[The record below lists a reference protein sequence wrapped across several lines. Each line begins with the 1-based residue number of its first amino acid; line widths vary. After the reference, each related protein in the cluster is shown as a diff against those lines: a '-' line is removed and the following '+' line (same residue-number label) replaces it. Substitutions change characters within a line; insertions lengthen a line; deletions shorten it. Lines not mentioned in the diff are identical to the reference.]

1 MTHTD
6 PQSESLAQPP
16 APRVGADTR
25 APLSRTLRRT
35 RWLFVALLVLGGIVN
50 YLDRSTL
57 SVGNTTIA
65 ADLDLTN
72 TQMGL
77 LLSAFSWPYAL
88 ANLPAGY
95 LVDRFG
101 AKRMYAWAAG
111 TWSAVTVLTSIARG
125 FGPLYAARVAL
136 GIAES
141 PFFTSGLKV
150 SERWFAKDERSL
162 PIALINTGSQI
173 ANAIAPPLLTF
184 LIIAFGWRG
193 MFVTVG
199 LLGIVIVVGWLLTYR
214 EPTPEEE
221 TAIKGEAGSSAA
233 TATREGSTL
242 RDWAA
247 LLRMSNTWF
256 MVIGAFGIFY
266 TVWVYLTWLP
276 SYLETDRGFSLA
288 EAGWVAALPFLCG
301 IVGVLVG
308 GVLSRALVVRG
319 LPVLRARK
327 IPIVG
332 GALLAAVSVMPV
344 AYIDNTVLNIL
355 LLCLGY
361 FFSQVPI
368 GVIWTLASDVAPAGR
383 VASLGAI
390 QNFGGFLGA
399 ALAPVVTGSIL
410 DATGGSYTLV
420 FAAGGILLVL
430 GAISYGVFVREP
442 KGVAA

>member
-6 PQSESLAQPP
+6 PQPEPLAQSP
-16 APRVGADTR
+16 APRSGARTR
-25 APLSRTLRRT
+25 APLSRALQRT
-35 RWLFVALLVLGGIVN
+35 RWLFVTLLVLGGIVN

-65 ADLDLTN
+65 GDLDLTN

-111 TWSAVTVLTSIARG
+111 TWSAVTVLTAIARG

-221 TAIKGEAGSSAA
+221 TVIKGEAAPSAA

-247 LLRMSNTWF
+247 LLRLPNTWF

-332 GALLAAVSVMPV
+332 GALLAAVSVIPV

-368 GVIWTLASDVAPAGR
+368 GVIWTLASDVAPVGR

-399 ALAPVVTGSIL
+399 ALAPVVTGAIL

-442 KGVAA
+442 KGATA